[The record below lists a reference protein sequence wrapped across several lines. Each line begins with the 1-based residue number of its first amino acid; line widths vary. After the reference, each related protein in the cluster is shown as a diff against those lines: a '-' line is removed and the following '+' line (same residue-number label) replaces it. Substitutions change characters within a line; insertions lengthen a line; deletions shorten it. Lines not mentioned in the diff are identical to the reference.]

1 MTVYDVTRELSG
13 DAVVYPGDIIPEMKT
28 EDNGQYVITDLH
40 ISTHS
45 GTHIDAPLH
54 YIRGGR
60 TVDMIPPKRL
70 FGPVQVLDLTGV
82 SGEIKIKDLEGWV
95 QGETG
100 LFIKTDFSKKS
111 RFEPGYTSLSTEAA
125 EYLADS
131 GLLCIG
137 IDTPSIEAFD
147 GNGDV
152 HRTLLGKN
160 IVIIELLDLTLVQEG
175 SYFMAALPLRLKSLD
190 GSPARVLLSDKSDMN
205 MWEM

>member
-13 DAVVYPGDIIPEMKT
+13 DVVVYPGDIIPEMKT

-60 TVDMIPPKRL
+60 TVDRIPLKSL
-70 FGPVQVLDLTGV
+70 LGPVQVLDLTGV
-82 SGEIKIKDLEGWV
+82 SGEIKIKDLRGRVQV
-95 QGETG
+95 QGQSG

-111 RFEPGYTSLSTEAA
+111 RFEPGYTSLSIQAA

-160 IVIIELLDLTLVQEG
+160 IVIIELLDLTPVQEG
-175 SYFMAALPLRLKSLD
+175 SYFMVALPLRLKGLD
-190 GSPARVLLSDKSDMN
+190 GSPARVLLSDEN
-205 MWEM
+205 IREM